1 MASWMKARVNENGE
15 SFGKVLEVLGKTPVS
30 AEPGESALD
39 HPSTGQDDETL
50 DLVGSFDDL
59 RPRAIRYGRTV
70 AENPLKIVRSLIS
83 FGSLGQAAGPPG
95 RRKILKRCD
104 RKAQ

>member
-50 DLVGSFDDL
+50 DLWDRLTISVRVLSAMGGPSL
-59 RPRAIRYGRTV
+59 RIH
-70 AENPLKIVRSLIS
+70 
-83 FGSLGQAAGPPG
+83 
-95 RRKILKRCD
+95 
-104 RKAQ
+104 